1 MAFLVNSAPGPG
13 LRFQPSVTFADA
25 NSALAHAA
33 ALLRGGMREIKIR
46 DIESG
51 AVFGERGFR
60 DHLKQLKEQSEAS
73 KAK

>member
-13 LRFQPSVTFADA
+13 LRFQPSITFADA

-33 ALLRGGMREIKIR
+33 ELARRGMREIKIR

-51 AVFGERGFR
+51 VVFSERGFR
-60 DHLKQLKEQSEAS
+60 DHVRQLKEQIETS
-73 KAK
+73 KAE